1 MNKSIKNYFLS
12 LTTICVNKMRI
23 VSGKYRHRLI
33 DYPKDPSITR
43 PTKDRIREAL
53 FSALGDINGMIALDL
68 YAGSGALGLEALSRG
83 IDYCYFVDNFKEAI
97 SVIKKNIESLK
108 IESRQYCLLNLDDEK
123 AINHI
128 DKKINLVF
136 LDPPYKEGKY
146 EEIISLL
153 KGKVLDDKYVIV
165 CESDH
170 ELDFDANNYSLIKKY
185 KYNEIYI
192 TILWRY
198 I

>member
-1 MNKSIKNYFLS
+1 
-12 LTTICVNKMRI
+12 MRI

-33 DYPKDPSITR
+33 EYPEDPSITR
-43 PTKDRIREAL
+43 PTKDRIREAF
-53 FSALGDINGMIALDL
+53 FSALGNNDGKVCLDL

-83 IDYCYFVDNFKEAI
+83 ASYCYFVDISKKAI
-97 SVIKKNIESLK
+97 DVIKKNIDSLK
-108 IESRQYCLLNLDDEK
+108 IDKNEYKLMNVKDID
-123 AINHI
+123 AINLI
-128 DKKINLVF
+128 DKKVNLVL

-153 KGKVLDDKYVIV
+153 EEKCLDEKYIIV

-170 ELDFDANNYSLIKKY
+170 ELDFDANKYSLIKKY

-192 TILWRY
+192 TIMWR
-198 I
+198 

>member
-1 MNKSIKNYFLS
+1 
-12 LTTICVNKMRI
+12 MRI

-33 DYPKDPSITR
+33 DYPKNPSITR

-83 IDYCYFVDNFKEAI
+83 IDYCYFVDNSKEAI

-108 IESRQYCLLNLDDEK
+108 IESRQYCLLNLDDGK

-153 KGKVLDDKYVIV
+153 KEKVLDDKYVIV

-170 ELDFDANNYSLIKKY
+170 ELDFGANNYSLIKKY

-192 TILWRY
+192 TILWR
-198 I
+198 